1 MSTARRFPFFAARPA
16 RVIAG
21 TALAALVLSACGGS
35 DSGSG
40 SSTTS
45 TSPSP
50 SSSASPASSAGSGS
64 TGTAAGSDTG
74 AAGATQDFGAEADT
88 LRLGYFGNLT
98 HAAAVLGVADGT
110 FQEALG
116 DTTLETSVFNAGPAE
131 IEALTGG
138 AIDAGFIGPNPAI
151 NSYAKSSG
159 DSLRIVAGATANGA
173 ALVVAPDI
181 NTVEDLRGKTIATPQ
196 LGGTQDV
203 ALRKYLLDNNL
214 LVDTTGGDDVS
225 IASQDNATTL
235 DLFKNGDVQGGW
247 LPEPWAS
254 RLIVEAGAKELVNEK
269 TLWDDG
275 QFPTTL
281 LIVSRTFL
289 EQYPG
294 TVAKLLQGH
303 LAELDKI
310 EADPADAQTRLNDA
324 LAEVAGKPLADG
336 VISRAFAEITP
347 TYDPLANHL
356 TELGEDGVKAGTLK
370 EVPDLSQIYDLRI
383 LNQLLVADGKK
394 PVSAGG
400 FGQE

>member
-1 MSTARRFPFFAARPA
+1 MTTARRFAFSAVFRSRTA
-16 RVIAG
+16 RVVAG
-21 TALAALVLSACGGS
+21 TAVAALVLSACGGS
-35 DSGSG
+35 DAGS
-40 SSTTS
+40 TS
-45 TSPSP
+45 TS
-50 SSSASPASSAGSGS
+50 SSTSRTSTSAATDGTATGGTASGS
-64 TGTAAGSDTG
+64 
-74 AAGATQDFGAEADT
+74 AGATQDFGAEADT

-110 FQEALG
+110 FQSALG
-116 DTTLETSVFNAGPAE
+116 DTKLETSVFNAGPAE

-159 DSLRIVAGATANGA
+159 DSLRIVAGATADGA

-181 NTVEDLRGKTIATPQ
+181 NSVEDLRGKTVATPQ

-203 ALRKYLLDNNL
+203 ALRKYLLDNGL
-214 LVDTTGGDDVS
+214 KVDTTGGDDVT
-225 IASQDNATTL
+225 IASQDNAQTL

-275 QFPTTL
+275 QFPTTI

-303 LAELDKI
+303 LAELDEI

-336 VISRAFAEITP
+336 VISRAFGEITP

-356 TELGEDGVKAGTLK
+356 AELSDNGVKAGTLK

>member
-1 MSTARRFPFFAARPA
+1 VKPAHRFPTLRRVRPA
-16 RVIAG
+16 AAAVA
-21 TALAALVLSACGGS
+21 TALVLTACGGS
-35 DSGSG
+35 DSATNTPVAAATSG
-40 SSTTS
+40 
-45 TSPSP
+45 PY
-50 SSSASPASSAGSGS
+50 
-64 TGTAAGSDTG
+64 
-74 AAGATQDFGAEADT
+74 GAEATT

-110 FQEALG
+110 LQKALG
-116 DTTLETSVFNAGPAE
+116 DTTLEPSVFNAGPAE

-151 NSYAKSSG
+151 NSYARSEG

-173 ALVVAPDI
+173 ALVVAPDV
-181 NTVEDLRGKTIATPQ
+181 TSVEDLRGKTVATPQ

-203 ALRKYLLDNNL
+203 ALRTYLRDNGL

-225 IASQDNATTL
+225 IASQDNGQTL

-269 TLWDDG
+269 TLWEDG
-275 QFPTTL
+275 RFPTTI

-303 LAELDKI
+303 LAELARI
-310 EADPADAQTRLNDA
+310 EADPADAQTRLNEA
-324 LAEVAGKPLADG
+324 LAEVAGKPLAEG

-347 TYDPLANHL
+347 TYDPLADHL
-356 TELGEDGVKAGTLK
+356 AELGEDGVTAGTLK
-370 EVPDLSQIYDLRI
+370 EVPDLAQIYDLRI
-383 LNQLLVADGKK
+383 LNRLLVADGRE

-400 FGQE
+400 LGQE

>member
-1 MSTARRFPFFAARPA
+1 MNVVRRKPVARIFALVSAA
-16 RVIAG
+16 AVL
-21 TALAALVLSACGGS
+21 LAAGCSSSSNAT
-35 DSGSG
+35 DSS
-40 SSTTS
+40 TS
-45 TSPSP
+45 TSTSATSTSS
-50 SSSASPASSAGSGS
+50 SSSASSSPAESDQSSSAG
-64 TGTAAGSDTG
+64 TAAE
-74 AAGATQDFGAEADT
+74 DFGAEADT

-98 HAAAVLGVADGT
+98 HADAVLGVADGT

-116 DTTLETSVFNAGPAE
+116 DTKLETSVFNAGPAE

-151 NSYAKSSG
+151 NSYAKSAG
-159 DSLRIVAGATANGA
+159 DSLRIIAGATANGA
-173 ALVVAPDI
+173 ALVVAPEI
-181 NTVEDLRGKTIATPQ
+181 NTVADLKGKTIATPQ

-203 ALRKYLLDNNL
+203 ALRKYLLDNGL
-214 LVDTTGGDDVS
+214 KVDTTGGDDVS
-225 IASQDNATTL
+225 IASQDNSQTL
-235 DLFKNGDVQGGW
+235 DLFKAGDVQGGW

-275 QFPTTL
+275 KFPTTI

-310 EADPADAQTRLNDA
+310 EADPADAQTRLNAA

-356 TELGEDGVKAGTLK
+356 AELGEDGVKAGTLK

-383 LNQLLVADGKK
+383 LNQLLVADGKE

>member
-1 MSTARRFPFFAARPA
+1 MSTARRFAFFSPRSA
-16 RVIAG
+16 RVITG

-35 DSGSG
+35 DSGSA

-50 SSSASPASSAGSGS
+50 SSSAAGSAGTGS
-64 TGTAAGSDTG
+64 
-74 AAGATQDFGAEADT
+74 AGAGPDFGAEADT

-116 DTTLETSVFNAGPAE
+116 DTTLETSIFNAGPAE

-151 NSYAKSSG
+151 NSYAKSEG

-181 NTVEDLRGKTIATPQ
+181 NSVEDLRGKTLATPQ

-235 DLFKNGDVQGGW
+235 DLFKAGDVQGGW

-254 RLIVEAGAKELVNEK
+254 RLIVEAGAKELVNEE

-275 QFPTTL
+275 QFPTTI

-303 LAELDKI
+303 LAELDTI

-347 TYDPLANHL
+347 TYDPLADHL
-356 TELGEDGVKAGTLK
+356 GEIAEDGVTAGTLK
-370 EVPDLSQIYDLRI
+370 ETPDLSQIYDLRI
-383 LNQLLVADGKK
+383 LNQLLAADGEE

-400 FGQE
+400 LGQE